1 MIGVLIGVFIYI
13 FVGFLIELLITK
25 GEQKPNLVLVLAWPV
40 LLLVCL
46 IVLGCEGSDD
56 TE

>member
-13 FVGFLIELLITK
+13 FVGFLIEMLITK